1 MKSSARA
8 AGGILE
14 SWDEAR
20 SRRCLVRI
28 ISFEW
33 DLSGLT
39 PVLSPLVFLGFP
51 GNV

>member
-14 SWDEAR
+14 SWDEVR
-20 SRRCLVRI
+20 SRRCLVGI
-28 ISFEW
+28 ISSGQ
-33 DLSGLT
+33 DLPGIT

-51 GNV
+51 GSA